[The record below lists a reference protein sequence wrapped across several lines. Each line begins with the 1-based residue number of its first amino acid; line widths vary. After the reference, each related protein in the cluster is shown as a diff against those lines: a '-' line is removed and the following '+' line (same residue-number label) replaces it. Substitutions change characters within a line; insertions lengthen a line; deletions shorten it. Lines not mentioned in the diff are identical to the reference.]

1 MKKTLQLAVV
11 FYAAVFLLAACR
23 SSPILNIDNA
33 PINISATHSSAD
45 IKKAIIRAGSALGW
59 QMKSDR
65 DGHLLA
71 TLILRSHVAIVD
83 ITFDKKSYTIMYKD
97 SKNLNYDGT
106 NIHSNYN
113 GWIQNLNQNI
123 QAQISTL

>member
-1 MKKTLQLAVV
+1 MV